1 MQSMEQKRQKLV
13 EEFRKVCAD
22 WTILIMHSSLFNF
35 KCLCLVFD
43 FKSFIFVENHSYIF
57 FSENVLLS
65 LVSFLS
71 YFSLIPSFGQ
81 KKIFFMQSLFL
92 YLSSPTFLLCRKL
105 SLLCMH
111 DYFFF
116 LIFLSGWAVCL
127 LIVVDLALD
136 LKVLLSGKGRIVK
149 LGEENPRNIQN
160 AVTSNHWWQ

>member
-71 YFSLIPSFGQ
+71 YFSLIPSFGK

>member
-22 WTILIMHSSLFNF
+22 WSILIMHSSLFNF

-71 YFSLIPSFGQ
+71 YFSLIPSFG
-81 KKIFFMQSLFL
+81 KKKSFLCNLFFFIWAVQ
-92 YLSSPTFLLCRKL
+92 LSYCVENWVCCA
-105 SLLCMH
+105 CMII
-111 DYFFF
+111 FF

>member
-22 WTILIMHSSLFNF
+22 WSILIMHSSLFNF

-81 KKIFFMQSLFL
+81 KNIFFMQSLFL

-116 LIFLSGWAVCL
+116 NLPIWVSSL
-127 LIVVDLALD
+127 LAYCGRPSIRPQSLAFR
-136 LKVLLSGKGRIVK
+136 KR
-149 LGEENPRNIQN
+149 
-160 AVTSNHWWQ
+160 

>member
-22 WTILIMHSSLFNF
+22 WSILIMHSSLFNF

-57 FSENVLLS
+57 FLWKCSSFSCKFFVLFFFNS
-65 LVSFLS
+65 KFW
-71 YFSLIPSFGQ
+71 Q